1 MRAVVTGVAGF
12 IGSHL
17 AERLINQGHD
27 VVGVDSFT
35 PYYSA
40 SIKESNLANLNASS
54 RFRLIKSDLLA
65 IDLDTLLSDVD
76 LVFHLAAQAGVRASW
91 GHYFRDYTRF
101 NIEATQEL
109 LEAAKDKG
117 LSRFVFASSSSVY
130 GEVEQL
136 PVTEEH
142 PLKPISPYGVT
153 KLAAEHLCGIYAK
166 NFGVPVVSLRFFTVY
181 GPRQR
186 PDMAIHKFIAAA
198 LKGQPVEVFGDG
210 SQTRDFTFV
219 LDVVEACMLAA
230 TNEAKM
236 IPYNIGGGSR
246 ITVNDLVH
254 LLEKILDMP
263 VQIAYLD
270 RQRGDVTHTHSNCE
284 RAKSDFGYSPK
295 YTLEEG
301 LFEEAAW
308 LRKEFP

>member
-17 AERLINQGHD
+17 AERLVNEGHD
-27 VVGVDSFT
+27 VVGVDAFT
-35 PYYSA
+35 PYYST
-40 SIKESNLANLNASS
+40 SIKESNLADLKRSS
-54 RFRLIKSDLLA
+54 QFRLVRSDLLA

-91 GHYFRDYTRF
+91 GHHFKDYTRF
-101 NIEATQEL
+101 NVEATQEL
-109 LEAAKDKG
+109 LEAAKGKG

-130 GEVEQL
+130 GDVEQL
-136 PVTEEH
+136 PVTEDH

-153 KLAAEHLCGIYAK
+153 KLAAEHLCGIYGRS
-166 NFGVPVVSLRFFTVY
+166 FGVPVVSLRFFTVY

-198 LKGQPVEVFGDG
+198 LKGQPIEVFGDG

-230 TNEAKM
+230 TSEYDV

-246 ITVNDLVH
+246 IDVNSLVH
-254 LLEKILDMP
+254 LLEKILDTSLS
-263 VQIAYLD
+263 IEYLD
-270 RQRGDVTHTHSNCE
+270 KQRGDVAHTHSDCA
-284 RAKSDFGYSPK
+284 RAIKDFGYSPK

-301 LFEEAAW
+301 LFEEVAW
-308 LRKEFP
+308 FRKEHP